1 MKNIAVYQARL
12 MLRSTMFAVAILALF
27 ALVTVGVVD
36 RADGAHAA
44 LAPTRIAVVVATSS
58 HEMVILVFMLLAA
71 WAGAAA
77 RSGRAVDM
85 VDTYWHSNTQMVM
98 GQALGLASVF
108 AAVWFGLVAWG
119 TGMAWGLASRASE
132 STGAGTVVAMTAGSV
147 TDAVM
152 AAVAELSTFW
162 LRQALPSA
170 MMAAGT
176 GYAAGFIVG
185 SQLAAYPVTVAL
197 WFALVMGSMEIGRS
211 IRFRWLGVL
220 DMSSAHEFDR
230 WLTALAT
237 AAAGLLGVGLAAGAV
252 KRRRESASGRRR
264 ASGLALVTGVLLFAL
279 SLGASWARWAPRVAV
294 SRASVGT
301 AVEESAWPREA
312 RPATDVRSYDME
324 VHLSPRDGTL
334 QNTVVM
340 HVVNAGQEP
349 LGKLAFT
356 LKAEFTVENCQVRQP
371 QPQPSGGTNAQGGVA
386 QEGASMAIGAA
397 DGWTDVSVERVAS
410 GLWIPPGVNGPLQPG
425 QACEVRVN
433 YGGPVR
439 DWRLGRFLWLS
450 YELNAVVSPSG
461 TWIPAGSAW
470 YPVGGVRPTRY
481 VISTDGV
488 IGVGASRA
496 GTANTTAVWME
507 NSHPIARM
515 KVAVYG
521 GDNVNTG
528 IPGRLVSG
536 VGEET
541 AYVFESSGT
550 RDLYLASGCSY
561 GGEVAVSP
569 RAREYLCRRWRFL
582 EELAP
587 SGSDLAMAEL
597 PSSSLLVGA
606 TTQEARLAPPGVI
619 LGRAGLVEHVAGAAI
634 TPSFDRNTIDNLV
647 LGAWWPVGGTRREF
661 ARPWLDSNVMGG
673 VLRYARVLFSEHEG
687 DLAAARAIMGSARR
701 EPPPHGDAMLL
712 LDQVRR
718 DHGLEV
724 VRQVY
729 RALRTGQA
737 GRDGVATMED
747 LRDAVGIAIGEAD
760 ARWTGR

>member
-12 MLRSTMFAVAILALF
+12 MLRSTMFAVAMLALF

-44 LAPTRIAVVVATSS
+44 LAPTRVAIAVATSS

-71 WAGAAA
+71 WAGAGA

-108 AAVWFGLVAWG
+108 AAVWFGLVTWG
-119 TGMAWGLASRASE
+119 TGMAWVLASRASE
-132 STGAGTVVAMTAGSV
+132 STGAGTVAAMTAGSV
-147 TDAVM
+147 TDAVV

-162 LRQALPSA
+162 MRQALPSA
-170 MMAAGT
+170 IMAAGT

-220 DMSSAHEFDR
+220 DVSSAHEFDR

-237 AAAGLLGVGLAAGAV
+237 AAAGSLGVGLAAGAV

-264 ASGLALVTGVLLFAL
+264 AAGTALVTGALLFAL
-279 SLGASWARWAPRVAV
+279 ALGASWARWAPRVAV
-294 SRASVGT
+294 SRASVDT

-340 HVVNAGQEP
+340 HIVNAGQEP

-356 LKAEFTVENCQVRQP
+356 LKAEFTVENCQVRRP
-371 QPQPSGGTNAQGGVA
+371 LPQPSGGASAQGEA
-386 QEGASMAIGAA
+386 ANEGASMAIGATDA
-397 DGWTDVSVERVAS
+397 WTDISFERVAS
-410 GLWIPPGVNGPLQPG
+410 GLWIPPGGNGQLLPG
-425 QACEVRVN
+425 QACEVRVS

-450 YELNAVVSPSG
+450 YELNAVVAPSE

-470 YPVGGVRPTRY
+470 YPVGGARPTRY
-481 VISTDGV
+481 AMSTDGT
-488 IGVGASRA
+488 IGARASRG

-515 KVAVYG
+515 KVTAYG

-541 AYVFESSGT
+541 AYVFESGGT

-561 GGEVAVSP
+561 GSEAALSP
-569 RAREYLCRRWRFL
+569 QAREYLGRRWRFL

-587 SGSDLAMAEL
+587 SGSDLVMAEL
-597 PSSSLLVGA
+597 PSSSLLVGS
-606 TTQEARLAPPGVI
+606 TTETARLAPPGVM
-619 LGRAGLVEHVAGAAI
+619 LGYARFVERMASASIAS
-634 TPSFDRNTIDNLV
+634 SFDMNRLDNLV
-647 LGAWWPVGGTRREF
+647 LGAWWPVGGTREEF
-661 ARPWLDSNVMGG
+661 ARPWLDSNVMSG
-673 VLRYARVLFSEHEG
+673 VLRYARVLFLEHEG
-687 DLAAARAIMGSARR
+687 DPATARAMMEDVRR
-701 EPPPHGDAMLL
+701 EPPLRGDAMLL
-712 LDQVRR
+712 LDRVRR

-729 RALRTGQA
+729 RALRAGQA

-747 LRDAVGIAIGEAD
+747 LQDAVDIAVREAD
-760 ARWTGR
+760 AQWTGR

>member
-1 MKNIAVYQARL
+1 M
-12 MLRSTMFAVAILALF
+12 
-27 ALVTVGVVD
+27 
-36 RADGAHAA
+36 
-44 LAPTRIAVVVATSS
+44 
-58 HEMVILVFMLLAA
+58 
-71 WAGAAA
+71 
-77 RSGRAVDM
+77 
-85 VDTYWHSNTQMVM
+85 
-98 GQALGLASVF
+98 
-108 AAVWFGLVAWG
+108 
-119 TGMAWGLASRASE
+119 
-132 STGAGTVVAMTAGSV
+132 
-147 TDAVM
+147 
-152 AAVAELSTFW
+152 
-162 LRQALPSA
+162 
-170 MMAAGT
+170 
-176 GYAAGFIVG
+176 
-185 SQLAAYPVTVAL
+185 
-197 WFALVMGSMEIGRS
+197 
-211 IRFRWLGVL
+211 
-220 DMSSAHEFDR
+220 
-230 WLTALAT
+230 
-237 AAAGLLGVGLAAGAV
+237 
-252 KRRRESASGRRR
+252 
-264 ASGLALVTGVLLFAL
+264 
-279 SLGASWARWAPRVAV
+279 
-294 SRASVGT
+294 GT

-371 QPQPSGGTNAQGGVA
+371 QPQPSGGTNAQGDGA
-386 QEGASMAIGAA
+386 EEGASMAPGATDA
-397 DGWTDVSVERVAS
+397 WTDVSFERAAS
-410 GLWIPPGVNGPLQPG
+410 GLWIMPGVSRPLQPG
-425 QACEVRVN
+425 QACE
-433 YGGPVR
+433 VR

-561 GGEVAVSP
+561 GGEVALSP

-606 TTQEARLAPPGVI
+606 TTQEARLAPPGVM
-619 LGRAGLVEHVAGAAI
+619 LGHAWFVERMAGASSAS
-634 TPSFDRNTIDNLV
+634 SFDTNRLDNLV
-647 LGAWWPVGGTRREF
+647 LGAWWPVGGTREELG
-661 ARPWLDSNVMGG
+661 PWLNPNVMIG
-673 VLRYARVLFSEHEG
+673 VLRYARVLFLEHEG
-687 DLAAARAIMGSARR
+687 DPATARSMMENARR
-701 EPPPHGDAMLL
+701 EHPARGDAMLL

-724 VRQVY
+724 VKQVY
-729 RALRTGQA
+729 RVLRAGQA

-747 LRDAVGIAIGEAD
+747 LQDAVNISVGEAD
-760 ARWTGR
+760 AQWAVR